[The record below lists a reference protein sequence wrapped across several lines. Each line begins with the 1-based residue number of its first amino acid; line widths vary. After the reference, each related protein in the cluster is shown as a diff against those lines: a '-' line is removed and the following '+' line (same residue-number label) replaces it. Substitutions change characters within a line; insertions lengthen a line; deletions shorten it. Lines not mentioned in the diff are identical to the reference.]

1 MRRLSAALLAVL
13 AAACAHAAE
22 DSGAGAQAVQQSLY
36 QEALQALAEGRR
48 TDAST
53 ALQRLVEQEPRHAGA
68 WLDLA
73 LIQCSLGNADEA
85 ERLFA
90 TVETRF
96 APSRDILELIA
107 HTREDGC
114 RPWTPNSALTLSV
127 GRGVDRNVNQGASTS
142 TLRLDGGAI
151 ELPLLED
158 FLPKRD
164 NYKVVGLDYLR
175 DLTPNGSIGFAQF
188 QWRRNDHLHQY
199 DTASAFGGVESPW
212 SFGRWALRT
221 TGLAGVVGLGGQL
234 YQRQAQG
241 QLRVAPPLSLP
252 DNTTFN
258 LMGGVSVTDYKRL
271 INFDSRTLELR
282 PELSYRS
289 NGLLANASLGFL
301 SDHGNAGRPGGR
313 RHGQFLNLLVRKSL
327 YGDSIGELAY
337 TRQTWRSAQAYAPD
351 LLIPQIRDQETQ
363 ALRATL
369 TYPIAKRQSLQL
381 EARAVQ
387 NRENIAIFQYNNRQ
401 LQLSWLWQP

>member
-1 MRRLSAALLAVL
+1 MKRFIPALLAL
-13 AAACAHAAE
+13 AMACAR
-22 DSGAGAQAVQQSLY
+22 GADAGPDAQESLY
-36 QEALQALAEGRR
+36 QDALRALAEGRR
-48 TDAST
+48 TDASES
-53 ALQRLVEQEPRHAGA
+53 LRRLVEQEPRHAGA

-73 LIQCSLGNADEA
+73 LIQCGLGNSDEA

-107 HTREDGC
+107 QAREDGC
-114 RPWTPNSALTLSV
+114 RPWTPTSALTLSV

-142 TLRLDGGAI
+142 ALRLEGSTI
-151 ELPLLED
+151 ELPLLDD

-164 NYKVVGLDYLR
+164 NYKVVGLEYLR
-175 DLTPNGSIGFAQF
+175 DLTPNGTIGFAQL

-212 SFGRWALRT
+212 RFGGWALRT
-221 TGLAGVVGLGGQL
+221 TGLVGMVGLGGHQ

-241 QLRVAPPLSLP
+241 QLRVSPPLPLP
-252 DNTTFN
+252 DKVSFN
-258 LMGGVSVTDYKRL
+258 LMGGATVTDYKRL
-271 INFDSRTLELR
+271 NNFDAHSLELR

-289 NGLLANASLGFL
+289 SGLLANASLGFV
-301 SDHGNAGRPGGR
+301 SDHGNAGRPGGD

-327 YGDSIGELAY
+327 FGESIGELAY
-337 TRQTWRSAQAYAPD
+337 TRQTWRSAEAYAPA
-351 LLIPQIRDQETQ
+351 LLIPQVRDQATQ

-369 TYPIAKRQSLQL
+369 TYPVAKHHSLQL

-387 NRENIAIFQYNNRQ
+387 NRENILIFQYNNRQ